1 MLCVSFFEEFI
12 CIDMQLIYFDI
23 QLIKQLILTL
33 ICKHPNTKFRL
44 KIVYDTFKWKIK
56 TSVIFLNNV
65 YNVNIMSTFT
75 VRYILDYLTARFK
88 HC

>member
-44 KIVYDTFKWKIK
+44 EIVYDTFKWKIK

-65 YNVNIMSTFT
+65 YNVKIMSTFT